1 MKNTIEV
8 ATLGGGCFWCIE
20 AVFLR
25 VKGVLSV
32 QSGFSGGNIKNPA
45 YREVCE
51 GRTGHAE
58 VCEIKFDT
66 NIISYKEL
74 LDIFWEIH
82 DPTTLNRQG
91 HDVGTH
97 YRSVVFYHN
106 KEQHSIAENLKA
118 ELTQT
123 VFTNEPIVTE
133 ITSFTNFYP
142 AEAYHNNYYNLNKN
156 QSYCQF
162 VIRPKLE
169 KFNRLFK
176 NQIKKAES

>member
-1 MKNTIEV
+1 MKNAIEV

-58 VCEIKFDT
+58 VCEIKFDAS
-66 NIISYKEL
+66 IISYKEL

-106 KEQHSIAENLKA
+106 KEQQSIADNLKA
-118 ELTQT
+118 ELTQS

-133 ITSFTNFYP
+133 ITAFTNFYP
-142 AEAYHNNYYNLNKN
+142 AEAYHNN
-156 QSYCQF
+156 
-162 VIRPKLE
+162 
-169 KFNRLFK
+169 
-176 NQIKKAES
+176 

>member
-25 VKGVLSV
+25 VEGVLSV

-58 VCEIKFDT
+58 VCEIKFDAS
-66 NIISYKEL
+66 IITYKEL
-74 LDIFWEIH
+74 LNIFWEIH

-97 YRSVVFYHN
+97 YRSAIFYHN
-106 KEQHSIAENLKA
+106 KEQQSIAENLKA

>member
-1 MKNTIEV
+1 MKNAIEV

-66 NIISYKEL
+66 SIISYKEL
-74 LDIFWEIH
+74 LDIFWGIH

-106 KEQHSIAENLKA
+106 KEQQSIAENLKA

-176 NQIKKAES
+176 DQIKKAES

>member
-58 VCEIKFDT
+58 VCEIKFDAS
-66 NIISYKEL
+66 IITYKEL
-74 LDIFWEIH
+74 LNIFWEIH

-97 YRSVVFYHN
+97 YRSAIFYHN
-106 KEQHSIAENLKA
+106 KEQQSIAENLKA

-176 NQIKKAES
+176 DQIKKAES

>member
-66 NIISYKEL
+66 SIISYKEL
-74 LDIFWEIH
+74 LDIFWGIH

-106 KEQHSIAENLKA
+106 KEQQSIAENLKA

-176 NQIKKAES
+176 DQIKKAES

>member
-25 VKGVLSV
+25 VEGVLSV

-58 VCEIKFDT
+58 VCEIKFDAS
-66 NIISYKEL
+66 IITYKEL
-74 LDIFWEIH
+74 LNIFWEIH

-97 YRSVVFYHN
+97 YRSAIFYHN
-106 KEQHSIAENLKA
+106 KEQQSIAENLKA

-176 NQIKKAES
+176 DQIKKAES

>member
-1 MKNTIEV
+1 MKNAIEV

-58 VCEIKFDT
+58 VCEIKFDAS
-66 NIISYKEL
+66 IISYKEL

-106 KEQHSIAENLKA
+106 KEQQSIAENLKA

-133 ITSFTNFYP
+133 ISAFTNFYP

>member
-58 VCEIKFDT
+58 VCEIKFDPS
-66 NIISYKEL
+66 IISYKEL
-74 LDIFWEIH
+74 LNIFWEIH

-97 YRSVVFYHN
+97 YRSAIFYHN
-106 KEQHSIAENLKA
+106 KEQQSIAENLKA

-169 KFNRLFK
+169 KLNRLYK
-176 NQIKKAES
+176 EQIKKAES

>member
-1 MKNTIEV
+1 MKNAIEV

-58 VCEIKFDT
+58 VCEIKFDAS
-66 NIISYKEL
+66 IISYKEL

-106 KEQHSIAENLKA
+106 KEQQSIAENLKA

-133 ITSFTNFYP
+133 ITAFTNFYP
-142 AEAYHNNYYNLNKN
+142 AEDYHNNYYNLNKN

>member
-58 VCEIKFDT
+58 VCEIKFEAK
-66 NIISYKEL
+66 IISYKEL

-106 KEQHSIAENLKA
+106 KEQQSIAENLKA

>member
-66 NIISYKEL
+66 SIISYKEL

-106 KEQHSIAENLKA
+106 KRQQSIAENLKA

-176 NQIKKAES
+176 DQIKKAES

>member
-1 MKNTIEV
+1 MKNAIEV

-58 VCEIKFDT
+58 VCEIKFDAS
-66 NIISYKEL
+66 IISYKEL

-97 YRSVVFYHN
+97 YRSAIFYHN
-106 KEQHSIAENLKA
+106 KEQQSIAENLKA

-176 NQIKKAES
+176 DQIKKAES